1 MAKNKFRFWHKR
13 KKEFIAPYNVQFK
26 KSGDISN
33 QYSAIEISQ
42 YSGLKDSRN
51 KEIFEGDIILD
62 YRKHS
67 SVLQFWYCRFANG
80 AFSFF
85 NGDKIMTNVDTTSFE
100 VMGNVYQNEEMH
112 KKVNFYITF

>member
-1 MAKNKFRFWHKR
+1 MDKNKFRFWHKR
-13 KKEFIAPYNVQFK
+13 KKEFIDPYNVKFK
-26 KSGDISN
+26 KSGDISS

-112 KKVNFYITF
+112 EKVNFYITF